1 MAGRLIDADAL
12 KAHYAWWQGGTA
24 EMTLDEAKRDFDTI
38 IDQQTTVEAEPTKHG
53 RNLRADY
60 PSLFECSVCGY
71 INDDTYSGDPSTFNY
86 CPNCGSR
93 MDGGENG

>member
-1 MAGRLIDADAL
+1 MARLIDADAL

-38 IDQQTTVEAEPTKHG
+38 VDIQPTVEAEPIKHG
-53 RNLRADY
+53 RWIFERNVRMWFCSECHLYGVADM
-60 PSLFECSVCGY
+60 
-71 INDDTYSGDPSTFNY
+71 NY
-86 CPNCGSR
+86 CPNCGAR